1 MSACTASTDAR
12 KRDEVMIKNNV
23 SPVALVKSIVRHRQ
37 LLVELAWRETIG
49 RYKGSMFGLLW
60 SLLIPLMMLGI
71 YTFVFSEIF
80 KSRWGAGSY
89 TSKSAFAV
97 ILFAG
102 LIIFNMFSE
111 CVSRAP
117 GIVLSNQNFVKKVVF
132 PLEILPCVTVLSALF
147 HALVSMVVLL
157 VFEFIGF
164 GFIPATALLAPL
176 IIIPFVLFV
185 LGVTWWLSATG
196 VYLRDIGQTI
206 GIFITGLMFV
216 SPIFFPLSSFPERWR
231 FLANFN
237 PLTYP
242 IETMRSLVVLGQP
255 LEWDSWAKYVTFAVV
270 FAWFGFAWFQKARRG
285 FADVL

>member
-1 MSACTASTDAR
+1 M
-12 KRDEVMIKNNV
+12 M
-23 SPVALVKSIVRHRQ
+23 
-37 LLVELAWRETIG
+37 ELAWRETIG

-80 KSRWGAGSY
+80 KSRWGGQAS
-89 TSKSAFAV
+89 TSKSSFAV
-97 ILFAG
+97 TLFAG

-111 CVSRAP
+111 CISRAP
-117 GIVLSNQNFVKKVVF
+117 AIILANQNFVKKVVF

-147 HALVSMVVLL
+147 HALVSMAVLL
-157 VFEFIGF
+157 TFELIGL
-164 GFIPATALLAPL
+164 GRIPATALLSPL
-176 IIIPFVLFV
+176 ILIPFVLFV
-185 LGVTWWLSATG
+185 LGLTWWLSATG

-216 SPIFFPLSSFPERWR
+216 SPIFFPLSSFPARWR
-231 FLANFN
+231 ILALLN

-242 IETMRSLVVLGQP
+242 IEQMRGLVVLGEP
-255 LEWDSWAKYVTFAVV
+255 LAWHLWAPYTVFSIV
-270 FAWFGFAWFQKARRG
+270 FAWLGFAWFQKTRKG

>member
-1 MSACTASTDAR
+1 
-12 KRDEVMIKNNV
+12 MINHSI
-23 SPVALVKSIVRHRQ
+23 SPFQLVRSLIRYRQ
-37 LLVELAWRETIG
+37 LLIELAWRETIG

-60 SLLIPLMMLGI
+60 SLFIPLMMLGI

-80 KSRWGAGSY
+80 KSRWGAGTY
-89 TSKSAFAV
+89 TSKTAFAV
-97 ILFAG
+97 MLFAG
-102 LIIFNMFSE
+102 LIIFNLFSE
-111 CVSRAP
+111 CISRAP
-117 GIVLSNQNFVKKVVF
+117 GIVLSNQNYVKKVVF

-147 HALVSMVVLL
+147 HSVISIGVLL

-164 GFIPATALLAPL
+164 GRIPLTVFLVPL
-176 IIIPFVLFV
+176 ILIPFVLFV

-196 VYLRDIGQTI
+196 VYLRDVGQTI

-216 SPIFFPLSSFPERWR
+216 SPIFFPLSSFPVRWR

-242 IETMRSLVVLGQP
+242 IEQMRSLVVMGQP
-255 LEWDSWAKYVTFAVV
+255 LVWSDWASYLAFTVV
-270 FAWFGFAWFQKARRG
+270 FAWLGFAWFQKTRKG